1 MDVMHQFV
9 LGSSI
14 TGRRREMLLAP
25 SIIRTLRYPREHTI
39 ERISPAAYA
48 KLADAIHRA
57 LLKQGD
63 VMCRALFQMLDAYLA
78 VTGRRLS
85 FANNRFSSID
95 VLVGFVGAL
104 YSEKFLH
111 ASLDTRYKWAY
122 GWRAALAI
130 ACPSAFSRIEAPS
143 TTKVSTC
150 FIAAAAEFETIKLH
164 RDQVDLWRGWPV
176 PKSDGLIAW
185 PDLRKLYLRY
195 GKKFADDIAVALGG
209 WTGGRK
215 INGLS
220 VEILFFE
227 FIADQPNDWNRK
239 NFRSYTKSS
248 YLMVQFVMHLID
260 LYDQEENQY
269 STLASDWNHFVN
281 FATSFLCTGSFF
293 ARLSKEDFPALPSK
307 ETGNPGTHRRTDS
320 DGVTYITKLLTDI
333 PLHLSHEE
341 AADLIYFKIQ
351 AHLDLIERWA
361 ESEVDALWGRFQRR
375 EELAKVGSVK
385 RVLSSQLWDGR
396 TALVDRQN
404 PGWEA
409 HTCATFAFHGFK
421 MRRDGSHRM
430 LYPRPLDN
438 LAHDVLAL
446 PVAGALLPH
455 MTLLVI
461 EHPQLTPSFFEN
473 LRLFDVG
480 NQLSGV
486 VETDAGWLLDGDK
499 FRKGPENA
507 EQKIQLSERSIRI
520 VAQVVKITQPL
531 RDYLRAKD
539 DPNWRYLFLH
549 CGKGFSNPSRIRISR
564 EISRFRGVGSLKHQ
578 FLVSGHMSDADAD
591 YLAARFSL
599 VAVRATT
606 AVVAYIREPDIQK
619 MAHLLGHEELDV
631 GLLERYLPAP
641 LLRYFEERWVRL
653 FQCGILVEA
662 LKGSKYL
669 LPSVGFQ
676 SLEKLNQF
684 VSHHALKW
692 ATRPEAIEQEDPAH
706 IFASV
711 VFSIDEEI
719 LTLLLA
725 MQAAVASAQQ
735 PVSKLAIMWDQYAG
749 KLFEYIEHSSP
760 PRNDF
765 RMMLKAA
772 RRRDCSGLVSP
783 EAIYA

>member
-1 MDVMHQFV
+1 
-9 LGSSI
+9 
-14 TGRRREMLLAP
+14 MLLAP

-63 VMCRALFQMLDAYLA
+63 VMCKALFQMLDAYLA

-95 VLVGFVGAL
+95 ILVGFVGAL

-111 ASLDTRYKWAY
+111 ANLDTRYKWAY

-130 ACPSAFSRIEAPS
+130 ACPNAFLRIEAPS
-143 TTKVSTC
+143 TTIVTASLT
-150 FIAAAAEFETIKLH
+150 AAAEEFETIKLR

-176 PKSDGLIAW
+176 PKSNGLIAW

-195 GKKFADDIAVALGG
+195 GKEFADSFAASLGG

-220 VEILFFE
+220 VETVFIN
-227 FIADQPNDWNRK
+227 FIADQPSDWQMK
-239 NFRSYTKSS
+239 NFGSHNKVS
-248 YLMVQFVMHLID
+248 YLMVQFLIHLTG
-260 LYDQEENQY
+260 LYGQEGNQY
-269 STLASDWNHFVN
+269 STLASDWNRFVN
-281 FATSFLCTGSFF
+281 FATSFLCSGEFF

-307 ETGNPGTHRRTDS
+307 QTGHPGTHRRTDGN
-320 DGVTYITKLLTDI
+320 GVTYITKLLTDV

-351 AHLDLIERWA
+351 EHLDLVERWA
-361 ESEVDALWGRFQRR
+361 QSEVNALWSRFQRR
-375 EELAKVGSVK
+375 QKLAEVGRVK
-385 RVLSSQLWDGR
+385 KVLSSHVFDGR
-396 TALVDRQN
+396 TSLIDRQN
-404 PGWEA
+404 PAWKA
-409 HTCATFAFHGFK
+409 HACATFAFHGFK
-421 MRRDGSHRM
+421 MRSDGSNRT
-430 LYPRPLDN
+430 LYPHPLGN
-438 LAHDVLAL
+438 LAQDVLAL

-455 MTLLVI
+455 LTLLVI
-461 EHPQLTPSFFEN
+461 DHPQLTPSFFEN
-473 LRLFDVG
+473 LRLFDNA

-486 VETDAGWLLDGDK
+486 TETDEGWMLDGDK
-499 FRKGPENA
+499 FRRGPENS
-507 EQKIQLSERSIRI
+507 EQKIQLSERSIGI
-520 VAQVVKITQPL
+520 VAQVVHLTQPL
-531 RDYLRAKD
+531 RDYLKAKA

-549 CGKGFSNPSRIRISR
+549 CGKGFSNPSRIRISHDT
-564 EISRFRGVGSLKHQ
+564 SRFRSVGSLKQQ
-578 FLVSGHMSDADAD
+578 FLVSGQMSEANAVT
-591 YLAARFSL
+591 LAARFSL

-619 MAHLLGHEELDV
+619 LARLLGHKELDV
-631 GLLERYLPAP
+631 RLLERYLPAP
-641 LLRYFEERWVRL
+641 LLVYFEERWVRL

-669 LPSVGFQ
+669 LPSIGFQ
-676 SLEKLNQF
+676 SLEELNKF
-684 VSHHALKW
+684 ISHHALKW
-692 ATRPEAIEQEDPAH
+692 AVRPRAIEQEDPAH
-706 IFASV
+706 LFASV
-711 VFSIDEEI
+711 VFAVDEEI

-725 MQAAVASAQQ
+725 VQAAVASAKQ
-735 PVSKLAIMWDQYAG
+735 PVSKLAIMWDEYAG

-765 RMMLKAA
+765 RTMLKAA
-772 RRRDCSGLVSP
+772 RRRDCSGMVSL